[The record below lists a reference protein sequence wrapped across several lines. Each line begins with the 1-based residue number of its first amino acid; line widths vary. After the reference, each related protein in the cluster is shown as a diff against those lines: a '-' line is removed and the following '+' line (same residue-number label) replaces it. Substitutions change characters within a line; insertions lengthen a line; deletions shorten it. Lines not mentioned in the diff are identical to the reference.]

1 MKPSNT
7 QKHLL
12 FKSIKDG
19 VVVMRDGSLRAV
31 LMVNSINFNLES
43 HDEQTALLQSYQNFL
58 NSLTFPIQIV
68 VQSRTLD
75 LDDYLKKLEAVSKVQ
90 NNELLQ
96 TQTEEYITFV
106 RELIGIANIMSKN
119 FYVVIPYTQG
129 IQEKGGLIARLFR
142 RATNAVSSMTKAEEE
157 ILRRANLI
165 SGTLGSLRLSSVLL
179 NTEELIDLFY
189 TTYNPDVAQRQK
201 LFNVS
206 NVDIDIITAA
216 SKERKEPGNA
226 VV

>member
-1 MKPSNT
+1 MKKGST
-7 QKHLL
+7 QKNLL

-19 VVVMRDGSLRAV
+19 VVVMKDGSLRAI
-31 LMVNSINFNLES
+31 LMVNSINFNLKS
-43 HDEQTALLQSYQNFL
+43 QGEQTSLLRSYQNFL

-75 LDDYLKKLEAVSKVQ
+75 LDNYLKKLEAVSKIQ

-96 TQTEEYITFV
+96 TQTEEYISFV
-106 RELIGIANIMSKN
+106 RELIGMANIMSKN
-119 FYVVIPYTQG
+119 FYIVIPYTQS
-129 IQEKGGLIARLFR
+129 IQEKGGLISKLFHR
-142 RATNAVSSMTKAEEE
+142 STGTTSHFTEANDEL
-157 ILRRANLI
+157 LRRAGLVSN
-165 SGTLGSLRLSSVLL
+165 TLSSLGLSSALL

-189 TTYNPDVAQRQK
+189 TTYNPDLAQKQK

-216 SKERKEPGNA
+216 SKEGKDLNNA